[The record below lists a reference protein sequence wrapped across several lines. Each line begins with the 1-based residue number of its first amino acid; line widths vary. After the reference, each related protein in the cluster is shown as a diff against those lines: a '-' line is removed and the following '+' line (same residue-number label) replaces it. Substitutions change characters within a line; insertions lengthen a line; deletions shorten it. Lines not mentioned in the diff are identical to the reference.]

1 MSDLSISGKKWTY
14 KKYDSNYITFLKE
27 NYYLDEI
34 TAKLLSIRNINKDY
48 IASFLK
54 PSIKNLIPNPNIL
67 KDMERTTK
75 RILKSINSKEKIGI
89 FGDYDVDGASSTALI
104 GNYFKMIKQDFEIY
118 IPDRKLEGYG
128 PSINSFKKLINK
140 NVSLIITVDC
150 GTMSFEA
157 IEYANKNKID
167 VIVLDHHQ
175 SEIQLPKAY
184 SIINPNRLDDKSKL
198 NYLCAA
204 GVCFMTLISLNSHL
218 RKQTWFSKN
227 KIQEPNLLNF
237 LDLVSL
243 GTICDVVPLVGL
255 NRAIV
260 KQGLKIISL
269 KKNLGL
275 KTLIDL
281 CKIETKPS
289 TYHLGYVI
297 GPRINAGGRVGKC
310 SHGANLLLNNNPK
323 ESFQIAS
330 ELEKY
335 NSDRKKLEKDLL
347 NIVLNTI
354 NKKNNDPVLVLCGD
368 LWHEGII
375 GIIASRI
382 KEKFNKPTIIISLD
396 NKIGKGSARSIVGF
410 DIGAVILSAIQN
422 NILIKGGGHKMAG
435 GFSIE
440 KNKIEKFKEFI
451 IKRFKGKWDKT
462 YFKDNLYI
470 DSSIST
476 SALNINFYQKIEKL
490 SPFGSG
496 NPEPKFILE
505 NVKVIRS
512 SVVGDSHVK
521 SILISKDGSTIK
533 TISFNTYETDLGQFL
548 LNNRTN
554 TFNIVG
560 KLSLNEWKG
569 EKNVEFIIDDIS
581 VNKNQKN
588 KVPSSIG

>member
-347 NIVLNTI
+347 NVVLNTI

-548 LNNRTN
+548 LNNRIN

-581 VNKNQKN
+581 VNKNQKI

>member
-1 MSDLSISGKKWTY
+1 MEDLSLSGKKWLL
-14 KKYDSNYITFLKE
+14 KKFDNNYVNFLKE
-27 NYYLDEI
+27 NYSLDEI
-34 TAKLLSIRNINKDY
+34 TAKLLSIRNVEKDY
-48 IASFLK
+48 IESFLK
-54 PSIKNLIPNPNIL
+54 PSIKNIIPNPNIL
-67 KDMERTTK
+67 KDMDKTTD
-75 RILKSINSKEKIGI
+75 RIFSAIQSEETIGI

-104 GNYFKMIKQDFEIY
+104 GNYFKKINQNFKIY

-128 PSINSFKKLINK
+128 PSIKSFQSLIDKKVN
-140 NVSLIITVDC
+140 LIITVDC
-150 GTMSFEA
+150 GTLSYEA
-157 IEYANKNKID
+157 INYANKNKID

-175 SEIQLPKAY
+175 SEINLPNAY
-184 SIINPNRLDDKSKL
+184 SIINPNRLDDKSNL

-204 GVCFMTLISLNSHL
+204 GVCFMTLIAINTKL
-218 RKQTWFSKN
+218 RKLNWFITK
-227 KIQEPNLLNF
+227 KIDEPNLLNF

-260 KQGLKIISL
+260 KQGLKVINL

-281 CKIETKPS
+281 CKIDTKTS

-323 ESFQIAS
+323 ESFKIAKELDQFNS
-330 ELEKY
+330 ERKNLEK
-335 NSDRKKLEKDLL
+335 ELL
-347 NIVLNTI
+347 NVVLNTL
-354 NKKNNDPVLVLCGD
+354 NNNRNDPVLVLCGYD
-368 LWHEGII
+368 WHEGII

-382 KEKFNKPTIIISLD
+382 KDKFNKPTIIISI
-396 NKIGKGSARSIVGF
+396 NNNIGKASARSILGF
-410 DIGAVILSAIQN
+410 DIGSIILAALEKK
-422 NILIKGGGHKMAG
+422 ILIKGGGHKMAG

-440 KNKIEKFKEFI
+440 ENKIEEFKDYI
-451 IKRFKGKWDKT
+451 IKKFNQKINNKIDKG
-462 YFKDNLYI
+462 NLYL
-470 DSSIST
+470 DCLISA
-476 SALNINFYQKIEKL
+476 SALNYDFYQKVDKL

-505 NVKVIRS
+505 NVKVIKS
-512 SVVGDSHVK
+512 LVVGKNHVK
-521 SILISKDGSTIK
+521 SILVSKDGSTIK
-533 TISFNTYETDLGQFL
+533 TISFNSHDTDIGQFL
-548 LNNRTN
+548 LNNKRN
-554 TFNIVG
+554 IFNIAG

-588 KVPSSIG
+588 EVPSSIG

>member
-1 MSDLSISGKKWTY
+1 MSDLSISGKKWIY
-14 KKYDSNYITFLKE
+14 KKYDSNYVTFLKE
-27 NYYLDEI
+27 NFFLDEI

-54 PSIKNLIPNPNIL
+54 PSIKNLVPNPNIL
-67 KDMERTTK
+67 KDMDKTTN
-75 RILKSINSKEKIGI
+75 RILKSIISKEKIGI

-175 SEIQLPKAY
+175 SEMQLPKAY

-218 RKQTWFSKN
+218 RKQAWFSKN

-281 CKIETKPS
+281 CKIETQPS

-396 NKIGKGSARSIVGF
+396 KKIGKASARSIVGF
-410 DIGAVILSAIQN
+410 DIGAVILSAVQN

-451 IKRFKGKWDKT
+451 IRRFKGKWDKT

-470 DSSIST
+470 DSSISA
-476 SALNINFYQKIEKL
+476 SALNINFYQKVEKL

-533 TISFNTYETDLGQFL
+533 TISFNAYETDLGQFL
-548 LNNRTN
+548 LNNKTN

-560 KLSLNEWKG
+560 KLSLNVWKG

-581 VNKNQKN
+581 VNKSQKN
-588 KVPSSIG
+588 

>member
-451 IKRFKGKWDKT
+451 IKRFKGKWDKK

-581 VNKNQKN
+581 VNKNQKI

>member
-347 NIVLNTI
+347 NVVLNTI

-581 VNKNQKN
+581 VNKNQKI

>member
-1 MSDLSISGKKWTY
+1 MSDLSISGKKWIY

-27 NYYLDEI
+27 NYFLDEI

-75 RILKSINSKEKIGI
+75 RILESINSKEKIGI

-218 RKQTWFSKN
+218 RKQAWFLKN

-396 NKIGKGSARSIVGF
+396 NKIGKASARSIVGF

-533 TISFNTYETDLGQFL
+533 TISFNAYETDLGQFL

>member
-521 SILISKDGSTIK
+521 SLLISKDGSTIK
-533 TISFNTYETDLGQFL
+533 TISFNAYETDLGQFL

-581 VNKNQKN
+581 VNKNQKI